1 MPKSGLTPSKR
12 LRKLFETAKRREMT
26 LVTKMMRVKRRRRKK
41 KKKKKRVRRKKR
53 TRRKLIP

>member
-41 KKKKKRVRRKKR
+41 KKKRVRRKKR
-53 TRRKLIP
+53 TRRKLIR